1 MLQFSWLLLW
11 LKSLLHSRDLSFQS
25 QGCCCCH
32 RFLFRQ
38 EREAACFDRTLGCP
52 RFPVCAVSMAPSP
65 EVGKMRWAPK
75 SLQSAGS
82 FLALP
87 VNPSRSPSHPFL
99 LIFILYLCITGP
111 LKNSSKGLALLNIKM
126 YCKAAISKTMWQ
138 RFRNKQI
145 ALSIHL
151 LAHCFSPSPSL
162 PKLFC
167 RNIRSLC
174 LPSEYLKLRT
184 GLDLGSTSWVLVEWL
199 KDK

>member
-1 MLQFSWLLLW
+1 MECIHAVIWKGTYATKFGICCVVRMPTLSVLSDRSALHEWTTLRMLQFSWLLLW

-87 VNPSRSPSHPFL
+87 VNPSQSPSHPFL

-138 RFRNKQI
+138 RFRNK
-145 ALSIHL
+145 
-151 LAHCFSPSPSL
+151 
-162 PKLFC
+162 
-167 RNIRSLC
+167 
-174 LPSEYLKLRT
+174 
-184 GLDLGSTSWVLVEWL
+184 
-199 KDK
+199 